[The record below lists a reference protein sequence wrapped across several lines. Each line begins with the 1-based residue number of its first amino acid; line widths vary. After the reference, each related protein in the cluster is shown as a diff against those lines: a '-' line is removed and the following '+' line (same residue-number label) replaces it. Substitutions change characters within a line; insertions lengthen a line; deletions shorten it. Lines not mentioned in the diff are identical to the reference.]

1 MQAWLF
7 GIIRLASGDIQD
19 DAAQGRTSPARRS
32 PGCVWSRFIGR
43 RSMISRRGVLKGVGV
58 AGLGTAGLSLAT
70 PAVSQGATKVT
81 FTTSWIPEGPNLF
94 AYVARDKGF
103 WKKAGLDVS
112 VARGSGSGAAAQAV
126 SAGTFDFGMA
136 ATPTVIVQAAKKL
149 PITCIG
155 QINYDALMGIG
166 LLADSPIRKPRDLEG
181 RKLGASV
188 TSGEY
193 PFLPLYAEKAG
204 FDLSKV
210 QMVQI
215 DGKVRERA
223 LMERQVDAV
232 SAFATSTIP
241 SLAPLGTD
249 VRFML
254 FRDAGIEFYGQS
266 LTTQPQRLEK
276 DPLLCAAFVAGAL
289 EAIRFTMTNF
299 DEALDIF
306 LKANSEV
313 AISSTGKEYARIGL
327 GLTNLTNLV
336 PEVKEQGLGF
346 TDPKK
351 VATMADLV
359 IKYAAGDGA
368 TRPNVET
375 LFTNKFVGKI
385 KLNNEELGAAEK
397 NAAAFRKYV
406 S

>member
-1 MQAWLF
+1 ML
-7 GIIRLASGDIQD
+7 
-19 DAAQGRTSPARRS
+19 
-32 PGCVWSRFIGR
+32 
-43 RSMISRRGVLKGVGV
+43 MSRRGVLKGMSATGLGA
-58 AGLGTAGLSLAT
+58 AGLPLAT
-70 PAVSQGATKVT
+70 PAISQGATKVG

-166 LLADSPIRKPRDLEG
+166 LLATSPIKTPKDLEG
-181 RKLGASV
+181 KKLGASV
-188 TSGEY
+188 SSGEY
-193 PFLPLYAEKAG
+193 PFLPLYAQKAG
-204 FDLSKV
+204 FELAKV
-210 QMVQI
+210 KLVQI
-215 DGKVRERA
+215 DGKVRERS
-223 LMERQVDAV
+223 LMEQQVDAV

-266 LTTQPQRLEK
+266 LTTQPQRLQK
-276 DPLLCAAFVAGAL
+276 DPSLCAAFVAGAL

-299 DEALDIF
+299 DEALAIF

-313 AISSTGKEYARIGL
+313 AISSTGKDYARIGL
-327 GLTNLTNLV
+327 GLTNITNLV
-336 PEVKEQGLGF
+336 PEVKDHGF
-346 TDPKK
+346 GYADPQK
-351 VATMADLV
+351 VETMTDLV
-359 IKYAAGDGA
+359 MNYAAGDGA
-368 TRPNVET
+368 TRPDVNA
-375 LFTNKFVGKI
+375 LFTNRFVGNVV
-385 KLNNEELGAAEK
+385 LAADELAAAEK
-397 NAAAFRKYV
+397 SAAPFRKYV
-406 S
+406 N

>member
-1 MQAWLF
+1 
-7 GIIRLASGDIQD
+7 
-19 DAAQGRTSPARRS
+19 
-32 PGCVWSRFIGR
+32 
-43 RSMISRRGVLKGVGV
+43 MISRRSVLKGVGV
-58 AGLGTAGLSLAT
+58 AGLGAAGISLAT
-70 PAVSQGATKVT
+70 PAISQGATKVT

-193 PFLPLYAEKAG
+193 PFLPLYAEKAA

-210 QMVQI
+210 QMVQL
-215 DGKVRERA
+215 DGKVRERS
-223 LMERQVDAV
+223 LMEKQVDAA

-276 DPLLCAAFVAGAL
+276 DSNLCAALVGGAM
-289 EAIRFTMTNF
+289 EAIRFTMTDF
-299 DEALDIF
+299 DEAIDIF

-336 PEVKEQGLGF
+336 PEVKESGF
-346 TDPKK
+346 GYADPKK

-359 IKYAAGDGA
+359 VKYAAGDGA
-368 TRPNVET
+368 TRPDVET
-375 LFTNKFVGKI
+375 LFTNRFVGKV
-385 KLNNEELGAAEK
+385 KLSASELASAEK

>member
-1 MQAWLF
+1 MVAVNMAH
-7 GIIRLASGDIQD
+7 GSVVADHG
-19 DAAQGRTSPARRS
+19 G
-32 PGCVWSRFIGR
+32 G
-43 RSMISRRGVLKGVGV
+43 RSMLISRRKVLKGMSI
-58 AGLGTAGLSLAT
+58 AGLGAAGLPLAA
-70 PAVSQGATKVT
+70 PAISQGATKVS

-94 AYVARDKGF
+94 AYIARDKGF
-103 WKKAGLDVS
+103 WKKAGLEVS

-136 ATPTVIVQAAKKL
+136 ATPTVIVQAARKL

-166 LLADSPIRKPRDLEG
+166 LLTGSSIRKPKDLEG
-181 RKLGASV
+181 KKLGASV

-204 FDLSKV
+204 FDLAKV
-210 QMVQI
+210 QMVQL
-215 DGKVRERA
+215 DGKVRERS
-223 LMERQVDAV
+223 LMEKQVDAV

-241 SLAPLGTD
+241 SLSPLGTD

-266 LTTQPQRLEK
+266 LTTQPQKLEK
-276 DPLLCAAFVAGAL
+276 DPNLCAAFVEGAM

-299 DEALDIF
+299 DEAIDIF
-306 LKANSEV
+306 LKANSAV
-313 AISSTGKEYARIGL
+313 AMSSTGKDYARIGL

-336 PEVKEQGLGF
+336 AEVKDHGF
-346 TDPKK
+346 GFADPRK

-368 TRPNVET
+368 TRPDVDA
-375 LFTNKFVGKI
+375 LFTNKFVGKVT
-385 KLNNEELGAAEK
+385 LSADELAGAEK
-397 NAAAFRKYV
+397 STAAFRKYI

>member
-1 MQAWLF
+1 ML
-7 GIIRLASGDIQD
+7 
-19 DAAQGRTSPARRS
+19 
-32 PGCVWSRFIGR
+32 
-43 RSMISRRGVLKGVGV
+43 ISRRKVLQGVGI
-58 AGLGTAGLSLAT
+58 AGLGAAGLPLAA
-70 PAVSQGATKVT
+70 PAISQGATKVS

-94 AYVARDKGF
+94 AHIAREKGF

-166 LLADSPIRKPRDLEG
+166 LLSGSPIKKPKDLEG
-181 RKLGASV
+181 KKLGASV

-204 FDLSKV
+204 FDLAKV
-210 QMVQI
+210 QMVQL
-215 DGKVRERA
+215 DGKVRERS
-223 LMERQVDAV
+223 LMEKQVDAV

-241 SLAPLGTD
+241 SLSPLGTE

-254 FRDAGIEFYGQS
+254 FRDATIEFYGQS

-276 DPLLCAAFVAGAL
+276 DPSLCAAFVEGAMQ
-289 EAIRFTMTNF
+289 AIRFTMTNF
-299 DEALDIF
+299 DDAIDIF

-313 AISSTGKEYARIGL
+313 AMSSTGKDYARIGL

-336 PEVKEQGLGF
+336 PEVKQHGF
-346 TDPKK
+346 GFADPGK

-359 IKYAAGDGA
+359 VKYAAGDGA
-368 TRPNVET
+368 MRPDVDA
-375 LFTNKFVGKI
+375 LFTNKFVGTVT
-385 KLNNEELGAAEK
+385 LSADELAAAEK
-397 NAAAFRKYV
+397 STAAFRKYI

>member
-1 MQAWLF
+1 MA
-7 GIIRLASGDIQD
+7 LA
-19 DAAQGRTSPARRS
+19 
-32 PGCVWSRFIGR
+32 PGCDRYDADCARYGLPSAVGSLGTR
-43 RSMISRRGVLKGVGV
+43 REKSMLISRRRVVKGMGIAGLGA
-58 AGLGTAGLSLAT
+58 AGLGTAGLPLAT
-70 PAVSQGATKVT
+70 PAISQGAIKVS

-103 WKKAGLDVS
+103 WKKVGLDVS

-166 LLADSPIRKPRDLEG
+166 LLAASPIKTPRDLEG
-181 RKLGASV
+181 KKVGASV
-188 TSGEY
+188 SSGEY
-193 PFLPLYAEKAG
+193 PFLPLYAQKAG
-204 FDLSKV
+204 FELAKV
-210 QMVQI
+210 KLVQI
-215 DGKVRERA
+215 DGKVRERS
-223 LMERQVDAV
+223 LMEQQVDAV

-266 LTTQPQRLEK
+266 LTTQPQRLQK
-276 DPLLCAAFVAGAL
+276 DPSLCAAFVAGAL

-299 DEALDIF
+299 DEALAIF

-313 AISSTGKEYARIGL
+313 AISSTGKDYARIGL
-327 GLTNLTNLV
+327 GLTNITNLV
-336 PEVKEQGLGF
+336 PEVKDHGF
-346 TDPKK
+346 GYADPQK
-351 VATMADLV
+351 VETMTDLV
-359 IKYAAGDGA
+359 MNYAAGDGA
-368 TRPNVET
+368 TRPDVNA
-375 LFTNKFVGKI
+375 LFTNRFVGNVV
-385 KLNNEELGAAEK
+385 LAADELAAAEK
-397 NAAAFRKYV
+397 SAAPFRKYV
-406 S
+406 N

>member
-1 MQAWLF
+1 MML
-7 GIIRLASGDIQD
+7 
-19 DAAQGRTSPARRS
+19 RRS
-32 PGCVWSRFIGR
+32 
-43 RSMISRRGVLKGVGV
+43 VLKGMAA
-58 AGLGTAGLSLAT
+58 AGLGAAGLPLAT
-70 PAVSQGATKVT
+70 PALSQGTKKVS

-136 ATPTVIVQAAKKL
+136 ATPTVIIQAAKKL

-166 LLADSPIRKPRDLEG
+166 LLAGSPIERPKDLEG
-181 RKLGASV
+181 KKLGASV

-193 PFLPLYAEKAG
+193 PFLPLYADKAG
-204 FDLSKV
+204 FDLAKV
-210 QMVQI
+210 QMVQL
-215 DGKVRERA
+215 DGKVRERS
-223 LMERQVDAV
+223 LMEKQVDAV
-232 SAFATSTIP
+232 SAFATSTVP

-249 VRFML
+249 IHFML
-254 FRDAGIEFYGQS
+254 FRDVGIEFYGQS

-276 DPLLCAAFVAGAL
+276 DPELCAAFVEGAM

-299 DEALDIF
+299 DEAVDIF

-313 AISSTGKEYARIGL
+313 AMSSTGKEYSRIGL

-336 PEVKEQGLGF
+336 PEVKEHGF
-346 TDPKK
+346 GYADPKK
-351 VATMADLV
+351 VGTMADLV
-359 IKYAAGDGA
+359 VKYAAGQGA
-368 TRPNVET
+368 VRPDT
-375 LFTNKFVGKI
+375 DALFTNKFVGKM
-385 KLNNEELGAAEK
+385 KLSADELTLAEK

>member
-1 MQAWLF
+1 ML
-7 GIIRLASGDIQD
+7 
-19 DAAQGRTSPARRS
+19 
-32 PGCVWSRFIGR
+32 
-43 RSMISRRGVLKGVGV
+43 SRRNVLKGAGAASLAA
-58 AGLGTAGLSLAT
+58 AGLPLAT
-70 PAVSQGATKVT
+70 PALSQGLTKVS

-166 LLADSPIRKPRDLEG
+166 VLSASPIRAPKDLEG
-181 RKLGASV
+181 KKLGASV

-210 QMVQI
+210 QILQV
-215 DGKVRERA
+215 DGKVRERT
-223 LMERQVDAV
+223 LVEKQVDAV
-232 SAFATSTIP
+232 SAFATSTVP

-249 VRFML
+249 VRFL
-254 FRDAGIEFYGQS
+254 PFSSVGIEFYGQS
-266 LTTQPQRLEK
+266 LTTQPARIEK
-276 DPLLCAAFVAGAL
+276 DRALCEAFVQGAM
-289 EAIRFTMTNF
+289 EAIRFTLTNF
-299 DEALDIF
+299 DEAVEVF

-313 AISSTGKEYARIGL
+313 AISSTGKDYARVGL

-336 PEVKEQGLGF
+336 PEVKDKGLGYA
-346 TDPKK
+346 DPQK

-359 IKYAAGDGA
+359 VKYAAGEGA
-368 TRPNVET
+368 SRPDVGS
-375 LFTNKFVGKI
+375 LFTNAFAGKI
-385 KLNNEELGAAEK
+385 RLTAAEL
-397 NAAAFRKYV
+397 AAAEQSAAAYRKYV
-406 S
+406 G

>member
-1 MQAWLF
+1 ML
-7 GIIRLASGDIQD
+7 
-19 DAAQGRTSPARRS
+19 RRS
-32 PGCVWSRFIGR
+32 
-43 RSMISRRGVLKGVGV
+43 VLKGMAA
-58 AGLGTAGLSLAT
+58 AGLGATGLPLAT
-70 PAVSQGATKVT
+70 PALSQGAKKVS

-136 ATPTVIVQAAKKL
+136 ATPTVIIQAAKKL

-166 LLADSPIRKPRDLEG
+166 LLAGSSIKQPKDLEG
-181 RKLGASV
+181 KKLGASV

-193 PFLPLYAEKAG
+193 PFLPLYADKAG
-204 FDLSKV
+204 FDLAKV
-210 QMVQI
+210 QMVQL
-215 DGKVRERA
+215 DGKVRERS
-223 LMERQVDAV
+223 LMEKQVDAV
-232 SAFATSTIP
+232 SAFATSTVP

-249 VRFML
+249 VHFML
-254 FRDAGIEFYGQS
+254 FRDVGIEFYGQS

-276 DPLLCAAFVAGAL
+276 DPELCAAFVAGAM

-299 DEALDIF
+299 DEAVDIF

-313 AISSTGKEYARIGL
+313 AMSSTGKEYSRIGL

-336 PEVKEQGLGF
+336 PEVKEHGF
-346 TDPKK
+346 GYADPKK
-351 VATMADLV
+351 VGTMADLV
-359 IKYAAGDGA
+359 VKYAAGQGA
-368 TRPNVET
+368 VRPDT
-375 LFTNKFVGKI
+375 DALFTNKFVGKM
-385 KLNNEELGAAEK
+385 KLSADELALAEK